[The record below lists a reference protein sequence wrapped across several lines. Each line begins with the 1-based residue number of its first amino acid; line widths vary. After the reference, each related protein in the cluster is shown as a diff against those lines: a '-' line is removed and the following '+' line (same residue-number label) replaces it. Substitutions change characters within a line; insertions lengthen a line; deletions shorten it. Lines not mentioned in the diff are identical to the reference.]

1 MITNTSRHL
10 RLNILSHYQMERSA
24 SMSIKYIIAQIRHE
38 KNMTQKQLARKAGI
52 STAMISFIE
61 NDKRQPTF
69 YVIALIAKALDV
81 TVDELVVIKDSHRFF
96 K

>member
-1 MITNTSRHL
+1 
-10 RLNILSHYQMERSA
+10 
-24 SMSIKYIIAQIRHE
+24 MSIRYIVAEVRHE
-38 KNMTQKQLARKAGI
+38 KNMTQKQLAKKAGV

-81 TVDELVVIKDSHRFF
+81 TVDELVVIKDDTHRFF

>member
-1 MITNTSRHL
+1 
-10 RLNILSHYQMERSA
+10 
-24 SMSIKYIIAQIRHE
+24 MSIKYIIAEIRHE
-38 KNMTQKQLARKAGI
+38 KNMTQKQLAKKAGV

-81 TVDELVVIKDSHRFF
+81 RVDELVVIKDTHRFF
-96 K
+96 KQEAS

>member
-1 MITNTSRHL
+1 MKGGNTL
-10 RLNILSHYQMERSA
+10 K
-24 SMSIKYIIAQIRHE
+24 IKYIIAEKRREIR
-38 KNMTQKQLARKAGI
+38 MTQKQLAKRAGV

-69 YVIALIAKALDV
+69 LVIAAIARALGVTLNELI
-81 TVDELVVIKDSHRFF
+81 VIKDSYKYF

>member
-1 MITNTSRHL
+1 MK
-10 RLNILSHYQMERSA
+10 
-24 SMSIKYIIAQIRHE
+24 KYDA
-38 KNMTQKQLARKAGI
+38 KTTGKKAGV

-81 TVDELVVIKDSHRFF
+81 RVDELVVIKDTHRFF

>member
-1 MITNTSRHL
+1 MV
-10 RLNILSHYQMERSA
+10 
-24 SMSIKYIIAQIRHE
+24 IKYAIAEKRREIR
-38 KNMTQKQLARKAGI
+38 MTQKQLAKKAGI

-69 YVIALIAKALDV
+69 FVIASIARALGV
-81 TVDELVVIKDSHRFF
+81 TLNELVIIRDSYKFF

>member
-1 MITNTSRHL
+1 
-10 RLNILSHYQMERSA
+10 
-24 SMSIKYIIAQIRHE
+24 
-38 KNMTQKQLARKAGI
+38 
-52 STAMISFIE
+52 MISFIE

-81 TVDELVVIKDSHRFF
+81 TVDELVVIKDTHRFF

>member
-1 MITNTSRHL
+1 MR
-10 RLNILSHYQMERSA
+10 
-24 SMSIKYIIAQIRHE
+24 
-38 KNMTQKQLARKAGI
+38 MTQKQLAKKAGI

-69 YVIALIAKALDV
+69 FVIASIARALGVTLNELIIV
-81 TVDELVVIKDSHRFF
+81 KDSHRFF